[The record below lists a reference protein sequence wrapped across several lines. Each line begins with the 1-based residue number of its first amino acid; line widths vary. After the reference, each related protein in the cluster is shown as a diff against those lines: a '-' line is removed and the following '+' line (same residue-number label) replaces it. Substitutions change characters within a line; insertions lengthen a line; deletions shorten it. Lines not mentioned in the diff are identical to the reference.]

1 MLVLGIDQGSSGS
14 KAILLD
20 GEGVMRGSGY
30 RPVRRLHPEPAWT
43 EQDPAELA
51 TTVADAITEALG
63 RAGATADEVLA
74 AGIASQRNT
83 DVVWDA
89 ATGLPLANAISWQD
103 MRTHALLA
111 ELRADDSVWPE
122 AHRRLGQLPGHYSA
136 SLHLM
141 WRMRHD
147 QAVIDAAR
155 DGRLRVGLP
164 GEWVIQ
170 ALGTLREHA
179 VDFSL
184 AQALSCYDIRVDDWW
199 GPFLDRIGVPH
210 EALPAVR
217 PTLHP
222 YGSIRV
228 ADPAGGTA
236 DVPVLALL
244 ADQQAAL
251 FGYDCRRPGD
261 AECTHGTASYLDVCA
276 GPTKPEAARMQSY
289 YAWTLPRPLRGPDGR
304 PPATPDAIERTWCV
318 EGDATVTGAAI
329 RWLREGIGLLGDE
342 REIGPLAATV
352 ADAGGVTFVPAFTGL
367 NAPDR
372 DERARASILGLT
384 LGSTKAHVARAL
396 LDSIGFQVRAMLDE
410 VEDDL
415 GMTVEHLKVG
425 GGISASDVAC
435 QVQADRLGIPVER
448 PAFTDTTPRA
458 AALLAG
464 LGAGT
469 WATLDAL
476 PPLPGGS
483 TVFEPAM
490 PAARREAEHAHWRR
504 TIDLVRAHGS

>member
-1 MLVLGIDQGSSGS
+1 MLLLGIDQGSSGS
-14 KAILLD
+14 KAMLLD
-20 GEGVMRGSGY
+20 ESGVVRGTGY

-43 EQDPAELA
+43 EQDPDELA
-51 TTVADAITEALG
+51 RTVADAITEALD
-63 RAGATADEVLA
+63 RAGARATDIAA

-83 DVVWDA
+83 DVPWDA
-89 ATGLPLANAISWQD
+89 TTGRPLGNAISWQD
-103 MRTHALLA
+103 MRTHGLLA
-111 ELRADDSVWPE
+111 ELRADEAIWPE

-136 SLHLM
+136 ALHLM

-147 QAVIDAAR
+147 HAVIEAAR

-164 GEWVIQ
+164 GEWVIH
-170 ALGTLREHA
+170 ALGSLREHA
-179 VDFSL
+179 VDYSL
-184 AQALSCYDIRVDDWW
+184 AQALSLYDIREDDWW
-199 GPFLDRIGVPH
+199 GPYLERVGVPR

-217 PTLHP
+217 PSLHP

-228 ADPAGGTA
+228 TDPAGGSA

-251 FGYDCRRPGD
+251 FGYDCRHPGD

-276 GPTKPEAARMQSY
+276 GAVRPDAARMQSY
-289 YAWTLPRPLRGPDGR
+289 YAWTLPEPLRGADGR
-304 PPATPDAIERTWCV
+304 PPAEPASIDRTWCV

-329 RWLREGIGLLGDE
+329 RWLKEGIGLLDDE
-342 REIGPLAATV
+342 RDIGPLAATV

-372 DERARASILGLT
+372 DERARGTILGLT
-384 LGSTKAHVARAL
+384 LGTTRAHVARAM
-396 LDSIGFQVRAMLDE
+396 LDAIGFQVRAMLDE
-410 VEDDL
+410 VEGDL
-415 GMTVEHLKVG
+415 GITVGHLKVG
-425 GGISASDVAC
+425 GGISASDLAC

-448 PAFTDTTPRA
+448 PSFTDTTPRA

-464 LGAGT
+464 LAVGT
-469 WATLDAL
+469 WPTLDDL

-483 TVFEPAM
+483 TIFDPAL
-490 PAARREAEHAHWRR
+490 PADRREAEHAGWRR
-504 TIDLVRAHGS
+504 TIDLVREHGS